1 MTGAPVLAPLAATR
15 SRGGHSLP
23 APTAGDV
30 LGRLSTA
37 DDVLRFLTEDVPEHV
52 TAALEDDLPRGAA
65 PVRAHVTRAKL
76 KPGRKLTVS
85 VDVTG
90 DGIRRLPVAV
100 TWDLNAGMSVL
111 VAPADP
117 AFPQLRDVYDPA
129 RLSALVAAAGAG
141 AGEDAGDCRLGPD
154 LSVTAL
160 RYRPGQR
167 HVVLVESADG
177 TVRLFAKCYRDDTGR
192 RAVAASET
200 IAAALEAWGGPARA
214 VCAAAYVESHR
225 LVLWSGH
232 DGTVLSERIVGSTA
246 DGVVLAALAGRMLR
260 AVHDLGVPLAGRG
273 REGFTDVVAEAASTR
288 RAVDHVAAL
297 APPVADRVGALL
309 DLVLAELLTLPEESG
324 HLLHGDFKCDNI
336 LVHDDELRLLD
347 VDRVTTGDPALD
359 LGKFT
364 ADLRWWTRSGGVD
377 AGPFVSAFLEGYGSC
392 PRARRR
398 RAQLYDVMFELRSV
412 GRRVPLHEAGW
423 DVAVEACVT
432 AAELTHG
439 SAA

>member
-15 SRGGHSLP
+15 SRGGPGLP

-30 LGRLSTA
+30 WRRLRTA
-37 DDVLRFLTEDVPEHV
+37 DDVLRFLTDDVPELV
-52 TAALEDDLPRGAA
+52 AAALEQDLPGGSTAL
-65 PVRAHVTRAKL
+65 RAHVTRAKL

-90 DGIRRLPVAV
+90 DGIPCLPVAV
-100 TWDLNAGMSVL
+100 TWDATSVMSVL
-111 VAPADP
+111 VAPVDP
-117 AFPQLRDVYDPA
+117 AFPQLPDVHDPV
-129 RLSALVAAAGAG
+129 RLSALVAEAG
-141 AGEDAGDCRLGPD
+141 AGELGTDCT
-154 LSVTAL
+154 VTAL

-177 TVRLFAKCYRDDTGR
+177 TVRLYAKCYRDDTGR

-200 IAAALEAWGGPARA
+200 VAAALEAWGGPARA
-214 VCAAAYVESHR
+214 VCAAGYVESHR

-232 DGTVLSERIVGSTA
+232 DGAVLSERVVGSTA
-246 DGVVLAALAGRMLR
+246 EGVSLAALAGRALR
-260 AVHDLGVPLAGRG
+260 AVHDLGVPLPDRG
-273 REGFTDVVAEAASTR
+273 REGFTDVAAEAAATR
-288 RAVDHVAAL
+288 RAVDHVVAL
-297 APPVADRVGALL
+297 APPVGARAVALL
-309 DLVLAELLTLPEESG
+309 DRALAELLTIPEESG

-377 AGPFVSAFLEGYGSC
+377 AGPLVSAFLEGYGPC

-398 RAQLYDVMFELRSV
+398 RADLYDVMFQLRSV
-412 GRRVPLHEAGW
+412 GRRIPLQEAGW
-423 DVAVEACVT
+423 AETVETCVT
-432 AAELTHG
+432 AAELCHG
-439 SAA
+439 NAA